1 MSKGPETVFAR
12 SSILLA
18 ADDNFDAQNYGR
30 ALELYR
36 SVLDQLPDDAE
47 ALTGTALSLVHLGR
61 QDEALPLFLLLEK
74 QMPDS
79 DQLQFMLLEAQ
90 LQSGFQEQAEERLKS
105 MVIRFPDNVK
115 ALIRLG
121 RLYLDREDYQEANR
135 YLTAAIE
142 TDPYNVEALS
152 YMGLMMI
159 RFCQYDNAVTALKR
173 AYTKEPENVLVLN
186 NLGRA
191 SKVMGHHEEA
201 LMWYKRGLESEPG
214 NLSIISNYLFLLN
227 YCHGLEPE
235 FIAAEHFRLAPRYIN
250 NEAPEPMAVQFS
262 PVTEKLRIGY
272 ISGDLHTHSVSYFLE
287 PVLQNHDYQQFDV
300 FCYSTGI
307 TKDATTRRLE
317 SLPCHWREMTA
328 VHPKKLAK
336 QIRQDRI
343 DILVDLTGHTG
354 DNRLSVF
361 AARSA
366 PIQVSWIGYP
376 NTSGLK
382 QMDYYVTDALCDPT
396 GMTDHLYSESLWRLP
411 RTFCCYL
418 PPMEFPVISPAPF
431 LSNGHITFGS
441 FNNFAKVTR
450 QQIKLWGQILSR
462 VPGSRLYLKS
472 LSLGDVS
479 VKQDVLAKFAEEGVA
494 PERVILKVVTSTPL
508 EHLQEY
514 AQVDIA
520 FDTFPYHG
528 TTTTCEALWMGT
540 PVITLA
546 GSTHVS
552 RVGVSLLQ
560 NVGCA
565 ELIAYSP
572 EDYIEK
578 AVALAQAPQ
587 KLINLRENLRA
598 MMAGSPLMD
607 AAGVTHEL
615 EDAFFAMADRAGRTG
630 GSL

>member
-1 MSKGPETVFAR
+1 MPNGPETVFIG

-18 ADDNFDAQNYGR
+18 ADDSFDAQNYGR

-36 SVLDQLPDDAE
+36 SVLDQLPDDIE
-47 ALTGTALSLVHLGR
+47 ALTGTALCLVHLDR
-61 QDEALPLFLLLEK
+61 QDEALPLLLSLEK
-74 QMPDS
+74 HMPDS

-90 LQSGFQEQAEERLKS
+90 LQSGFQEQAEELLKR
-105 MVIRFPDNVK
+105 MVIRFPANVK
-115 ALIRLG
+115 AQIRLG
-121 RLYLDREDYQEANR
+121 RLYLDRGEYQEANR
-135 YLTAAIE
+135 WLAAALE
-142 TDPYNVEALS
+142 VEPNNVEALS

-159 RFCQYDNAVTALKR
+159 KFCQYDNAVTVLTR
-173 AYTKEPENVLVLN
+173 AYAKEPENVLVLN

-191 SKVMGHHEEA
+191 SKVMGHHEDA
-201 LMWYKRGLESEPG
+201 IKWYGKGLEVEPG
-214 NLSIISNYLFLLN
+214 NQSIISNYLFLLN
-227 YCHGLEPE
+227 YCHGLTPE
-235 FIAAEHFRLAPRYIN
+235 FIAAEHFRLAPLYLDQY
-250 NEAPEPMAVQFS
+250 APEPSQLQLS
-262 PVTEKLRIGY
+262 PSSDKLRIGY
-272 ISGDLHTHSVSYFLE
+272 ISGDLYTHSVAYYFE
-287 PVLQNHDYQQFDV
+287 PVLQHHDYQRFDV
-300 FCYSTGI
+300 FCYSTGV

-328 VHPKKLAK
+328 VHPKRLAEQVRK
-336 QIRQDRI
+336 DRI

-361 AARSA
+361 AVRSA
-366 PIQVSWIGYP
+366 PIQISWIGYP

-382 QMDYYVTDALCDPT
+382 QMDYYVTDAICDPP

-450 QQIKLWGQILSR
+450 QQIKLWGQILMR
-462 VPGSRLYLKS
+462 VPDSRLYLKS

-479 VKQDVLAKFAEEGVA
+479 VKQDVLAKFAEEGIA
-494 PERVILKVVTSTPL
+494 PERITLKVVTSTPL

-552 RVGVSLLQ
+552 RVGVSLLH
-560 NVGCA
+560 NVDCD
-565 ELIAYSP
+565 ELVASSP
-572 EDYIEK
+572 EEYIEK
-578 AVALAQAPQ
+578 TVALAQSPR
-587 KLINLRENLRA
+587 KLISLRENLRA

-615 EDAFFAMADRAGRTG
+615 EEAFFDMAGRAGRTG
-630 GSL
+630 KSL

>member
-1 MSKGPETVFAR
+1 MMATSIENDRRLLVEADHLFDSTEYLQALIDYEAVLAR
-12 SSILLA
+12 DA
-18 ADDNFDAQNYGR
+18 AN
-30 ALELYR
+30 L
-36 SVLDQLPDDAE
+36 E
-47 ALTGTALSLVHLGR
+47 ALTGAALCLVHLDR
-61 QDEALPLFLLLEK
+61 QDEALPLLISLETY
-74 QMPDS
+74 MPDS
-79 DQLQFMLLEAQ
+79 EPLQFMLLEAE
-90 LQSGFQEQAEERLKS
+90 LQSGFQDQAEARLRN

-115 ALIRLG
+115 VQIRLG
-121 RLYLDREDYQEANR
+121 RLHLDREEYQEANR
-135 YLTAAIE
+135 YLTTALE

-227 YCHGLEPE
+227 YCHDLEPE
-235 FIAAEHFRLAPRYIN
+235 FIAAEHFRLAPRYLN
-250 NEAPEPMAVQFS
+250 SEAPEPLAVS
-262 PVTEKLRIGY
+262 SLPVTDKLRIGY

-287 PVLQNHDYQQFDV
+287 PVLQHHDYQRFEV
-300 FCYSTGI
+300 FCYSTGV
-307 TKDATTRRLE
+307 TKDATTERLK
-317 SLPCHWREMTA
+317 SLPCQWREMTA
-328 VHPKKLAK
+328 VHPKRLAG
-336 QIRQDRI
+336 QIREDGI

-366 PIQVSWIGYP
+366 PVQVSWIGYP

-382 QMDYYVTDALCDPT
+382 QMDYYVTDALCDPP
-396 GMTDHLYSESLWRLP
+396 GMTDHLYSESLCRLP
-411 RTFCCYL
+411 RIFCCYL
-418 PPMEFPVISPAPF
+418 PPMEFPPISHAPF
-431 LSNGHITFGS
+431 LSNGYITFGS
-441 FNNFAKVTR
+441 FNNFAKVTG
-450 QQIKLWGQILSR
+450 QQIKLWGQILR
-462 VPGSRLYLKS
+462 QVPASRLYLKS

-479 VKQDVLAKFAEEGVA
+479 VKQDVLAKFSEEGVA
-494 PERVILKVVTSTPL
+494 AERIILKVVTSTPL

-552 RVGVSLLQ
+552 RVGVSLLR
-560 NVGCA
+560 NVGCE
-565 ELIAYSP
+565 ELIAVSP

-578 AVALAQAPQ
+578 TVALAQAPQ
-587 KLINLRENLRA
+587 RLITLRENLRA

-607 AAGVTHEL
+607 AVGVTREL
-615 EDAFFAMADRAGRTG
+615 EEAFLAMAAKVGRTRT
-630 GSL
+630 SL